1 MSGLYQ
7 SHGIPEMIKATL
19 TTDNPLERQIAG
31 SHYKNLVIQP
41 VEFITKN
48 NIGFLEGCVIK
59 RVCRYKNKN
68 GIEDLQK
75 AIHELELL
83 IELTRQVTDSS
94 PPT

>member
-1 MSGLYQ
+1 
-7 SHGIPEMIKATL
+7 MIKATL
-19 TTDNPLERQIAG
+19 TTALGKQVAG
-31 SHYKNLVIQP
+31 THYKNLVIQP

-48 NIGFLEGCVIK
+48 NLGFLEGCVIK

-83 IELTRQVTDSS
+83 IELTQQVTDSV